1 MSTSWIVGALVFVL
15 AIWLL
20 SRAPSPPREPTS
32 PEERASLEQQLQL
45 CLASRRKIDA
55 IKLYRALHGVDLK
68 TSKEAVESLLVG
80 GSVQ

>member
-1 MSTSWIVGALVFVL
+1 MGSWWIIGALLFVF

-20 SRAPSPPREPTS
+20 SRAPSPPGAPTS
-32 PEERASLEQQLQL
+32 PEERANLEQQLQL

-80 GSVQ
+80 GSVR